1 MLIRDKVPPRFR
13 SHFCFVSRF
22 LLGGVV
28 YHRRNHVSGHIEND
42 TVTILWLGSSSRAGL
57 APAACRFIEKFTVPF
72 FFNRRECARAG
83 GVPGEGEE
91 GCVAD
96 RRVEGLNHKD
106 YTPELPTTKI
116 YQYVA

>member
-22 LLGGVV
+22 RPFLLGGVILL
-28 YHRRNHVSGHIEND
+28 RRKSRFRPYLENG

-72 FFNRRECARAG
+72 FFNRPEGARAG
-83 GVPGEGEE
+83 GWCWGWGGGCFFCLIGEQ
-91 GCVAD
+91 
-96 RRVEGLNHKD
+96 GLKHKG
-106 YTPELPTTKI
+106 
-116 YQYVA
+116 

>member
-28 YHRRNHVSGHIEND
+28 LLRRKTRFRPYLENG
-42 TVTILWLGSSSRAGL
+42 TVTTLWLGSSSRAGL

-72 FFNRRECARAG
+72 FFNRPECARAG
-83 GVPGEGEE
+83 GGEVLGRGGLFFCLIGEQ
-91 GCVAD
+91 
-96 RRVEGLNHKD
+96 GLKHKG
-106 YTPELPTTKI
+106 
-116 YQYVA
+116 